1 MQCMHTFLLESSE
14 VPKCRSAFA
23 CVWKGPTADPRK
35 HWRTSSDVVFAWRC
49 NSSWDIH
56 YRLAQAVH
64 SVDTPVIISSSADRA
79 SVFWKGQN
87 SSDQWSFTSARNAEA
102 PTMTSHIDLLRCIT
116 SVTRCG
122 YKGESPR
129 QASRY
134 YHRFEWGPLLRLEV
148 AFEPRIH
155 HRWIHPVV
163 GNRRLI

>member
-1 MQCMHTFLLESSE
+1 MRCRQ
-14 VPKCRSAFA
+14 VPVGICLRLKRADCRSPQALKDKQRRSICMEMQFI
-23 CVWKGPTADPRK
+23 
-35 HWRTSSDVVFAWRC
+35 
-49 NSSWDIH
+49 IH

-64 SVDTPVIISSSADRA
+64 SVGTPVIISSSADRA

-102 PTMTSHIDLLRCIT
+102 PTMTSDIDLLRCIT

-148 AFEPRIH
+148 AFGPRIH
-155 HRWIHPVV
+155 DRWIHPVV
-163 GNRRLI
+163 GNRQLI